1 MQRMANM
8 QRMTVPYVTASAD
21 RFERLARIASVQRM
35 DLCQVSTVA
44 ELESWLASNRTTVLI
59 TDSQLEDGDW
69 LDALECCRSH
79 APETRLVVTARTDS
93 PSLWTEVAEAGA
105 VDFIAQPFYAPE
117 VRRCLRT
124 LAEFEGRE
132 QLAEAAI

>member
-1 MQRMANM
+1 MQRMI
-8 QRMTVPYVTASAD
+8 VPYVTGSGD
-21 RFERLARIASVQRM
+21 RFERLSRIASVQRM
-35 DLCQVSTVA
+35 DLCQVSSVA
-44 ELESWLASNRTTVLI
+44 ELEGWLASHRASVLI
-59 TDSQLEDGDW
+59 TDSQVEDGSW
-69 LDALECCRSH
+69 QDALECCRSR
-79 APETRLVVTARTDS
+79 APEARVVVTARTDS

-124 LAEFEGRE
+124 LAEFVERE